1 MKKITLTVL
10 TLTLLLAL
18 AACGQGADNNTIEQD
33 PPQGSAPE
41 IEEQEE
47 TVEETDISNEEPT
60 DPASEIAILDV
71 INLYFSDNDLM
82 DIYRVEVGTQ
92 HTKDEEGIQS
102 ALQLWVKGPKQEGLQ
117 GLVPEGVIVQTVE
130 ERDGLLY
137 VSFSNELLEANLGST
152 GEAMLA
158 TQITM
163 IVKQFGYDK
172 VFVLIEGEVIDSLL
186 GHLDWNEPLTLD
198 TVPEDFELY
207 TE

>member
-1 MKKITLTVL
+1 MKKITLLVL

-18 AACGQGADNNTIEQD
+18 AACGQGADNNTIE
-33 PPQGSAPE
+33 PPQGPATE

-47 TVEETDISNEEPT
+47 TVEETDISAEEPT

-117 GLVPEGVIVQTVE
+117 GLVPEGVIVQSVE

-158 TQITM
+158 AQITM
-163 IVKQFGYDK
+163 IVKQFGYDE

-186 GHLDWNEPLTLD
+186 GHLDWSEPLTLD

-207 TE
+207 TD